1 MSSARYALCLGALLL
16 SAGAS
21 AEPLLERAVARGV
34 LNVCSGDEF
43 PPFKFIGADN
53 RPAGL
58 IPDLIGDLH
67 QQLSATLGQGLKLQL
82 VQVNPVNRILFLQ
95 QGRCDLLVTSM
106 LDTPARR
113 RQVDFASPGFYSSAA
128 TVFAPKATPLADWQ
142 ALRGKTLCA
151 PATSVWVRPLEA
163 RYGVHFIAFNGSAE
177 VRKAV
182 ADQRCLGALGDDV
195 LYQALAAS
203 PGWQDYEVKLPGQD
217 PAPWGIAVRQGQPA
231 LLKAVSA
238 IVEGWH
244 AEGLIVSLEQRYGL
258 APNPWVAAQ
267 HQRARQ
273 QVAAHD

>member
-1 MSSARYALCLGALLL
+1 MKRLLCLAALLL

-43 PPFKFIGADN
+43 PPFRFLDPQG

-67 QQLSATLGQGLKLQL
+67 QQLSARVGKELELRL

-113 RQVDFASPGFYSSAA
+113 QQVDFASPGFYSSAA
-128 TVFAPKATPLADWQ
+128 TVFAPKATPLTDWQ
-142 ALRGKTLCA
+142 QLRGKALCA
-151 PATSVWVRPLEA
+151 PATSVWVRPLEE
-163 RYGVHFIAFNGSAE
+163 RYGVRFVSFNGSAE

-195 LYQALAAS
+195 LYQALAAT

-217 PAPWGIAVRQGQPA
+217 PAPWGIALRKEQPA
-231 LLKAVSA
+231 LLAALSQ

-244 AEGLIVSLEQRYGL
+244 AEGLVIALEQRYGL
-258 APNPWVAAQ
+258 APNPWLAAQ
-267 HQRARQ
+267 HQRALRP
-273 QVAAHD
+273 VASHD

>member
-1 MSSARYALCLGALLL
+1 MKRLLCLTALLL
-16 SAGAS
+16 STGAS
-21 AEPLLERAVARGV
+21 AEPLLERAVARGM

-43 PPFKFIGADN
+43 PPFKFLDAQD

-67 QQLSATLGQGLKLQL
+67 QQLSAATGKPLALRL

-113 RQVDFASPGFYSSAA
+113 QQVDFASPGFYSSAA
-128 TVFAPKATPLADWQ
+128 TVFAPKSTPLPDWQ
-142 ALRGKTLCA
+142 SLRGKALCA
-151 PATSVWVRPLEA
+151 PATSVWVRPLEE
-163 RYGVHFIAFNGSAE
+163 RYGVRFVSFNGSAE

-203 PGWQDYEVKLPGQD
+203 PGWEDYEVKLPGQD
-217 PAPWGIAVRQGQPA
+217 PAPWGIALRKDQPE
-231 LLKAVSA
+231 LLKALSS

-244 AEGLIVSLEQRYGL
+244 AEGLIVALEQRYGL
-258 APNPWVAAQ
+258 PPNPWVAEQ
-267 HQRARQ
+267 HQRARR
-273 QVAAHD
+273 QVAAHE

>member
-1 MSSARYALCLGALLL
+1 MKRVLCLAALLL
-16 SAGAS
+16 STGAG
-21 AEPLLERAVARGV
+21 AEPLLERAVARGM

-43 PPFKFIGADN
+43 PPFKFLDAQD

-67 QQLSATLGQGLKLQL
+67 QQLSAATGKPLALRL

-113 RQVDFASPGFYSSAA
+113 QQVDFASPGFYSSAA
-128 TVFAPKATPLADWQ
+128 TVFAPKSTPLADWQ
-142 ALRGKTLCA
+142 SLRGKTLCA
-151 PATSVWVRPLEA
+151 PATSVWVRPLEE
-163 RYGVHFIAFNGSAE
+163 RYGVRFVSFNGSAE

-195 LYQALAAS
+195 LYQALAAT
-203 PGWQDYEVKLPGQD
+203 PGWEDYEVKLPGQD
-217 PAPWGIAVRQGQPA
+217 PAPWGIALRKDQPE
-231 LLKAVSA
+231 LLKALSS

-244 AEGLIVSLEQRYGL
+244 AEGLIIALEQRYGL
-258 APNPWVAAQ
+258 QPNPWVAEQ
-267 HQRARQ
+267 HQRAQR
-273 QVAAHD
+273 QVAAHE